1 MKLRAQLVLAAFLL
15 AVLPLTAIVVYS
27 HHSSRR
33 ALEAAYRHEAARMTR
48 QMNARLAEIRG
59 EVETRLASVS
69 ELPLQQ
75 LPRKSERNLDPIVD
89 EVFAAMADATP
100 IVDSVEFHPTIV
112 HIEPGMAGEHP
123 PQPPA
128 HAESTA
134 PETPAAA
141 GSSASAAGSAAFSNM
156 TPFPP
161 EPPVATEPV
170 VIDLAAMPRLVR
182 SKEDRDMLREI
193 GELSTKLADQT
204 TTMPAEER
212 EAIRRQIDEKNA
224 ALQTS
229 LAAKRRAFDQQ
240 MHEVTRARAE
250 RIRAMVAQRQQ
261 VVRERQTPPAP
272 ALPRTSDATRDA
284 TYAPAPAAATAVP
297 VTSPSPSPAPRVQPM
312 RTLTAEERK
321 ELAAR
326 ARQAALLFGRELNAT
341 VERQGKIVGRVT
353 AQISPDEVVRR
364 VLGPASDDGND
375 IAFAIDREGHLY
387 TRSDAE
393 RRILERTGIAEKA
406 RSGQPVRMENW
417 IVATTRTGQG
427 GPLIGVARRV
437 GDNLEELRL
446 TAARNFSYG
455 LGLAALALVGII
467 PLSSRMTRDVKRV
480 TEGAERIA
488 QGDLETRVPVRSRNE
503 FGQLAAA
510 FNRMAAELAEHQQ
523 RLLDQRVMQVEYER
537 KAADLEEARRFQ
549 LSLLP
554 KEIPQL
560 DRFQLAVFTRPA
572 TEVGGDYYD
581 FHTAGEGITVAIGD
595 ATGHGA
601 KAGTMVTVI
610 KTLFSSYAGEPP
622 AEFLATAAEK
632 IKRMELGRM
641 SMALALARLE
651 PGRLTMSSAGMPP
664 ALLYRAASRRVEEI
678 ALSATPL
685 GTIGS
690 AYEEREVALAK
701 GDTVLLM
708 TDGFPELTNAAG
720 QQLGYPAALEA
731 FAAVADREVEG
742 VIDGLVD
749 AARAWHGDQPPN
761 DDMTFV
767 AVRVC

>member
-75 LPRKSERNLDPIVD
+75 LPRKSNRSQDPIVD
-89 EVFAAMADATP
+89 EVVAAMADATP
-100 IVDSVEFHPTIV
+100 IVDSVEFHPTL
-112 HIEPGMAGEHP
+112 IERVEHAAGSDRA
-123 PQPPA
+123 QPPA
-128 HAESTA
+128 RSEGKSMEAAGA
-134 PETPAAA
+134 PPAAA
-141 GSSASAAGSAAFSNM
+141 AFTGGAAMSE
-156 TPFPP
+156 T
-161 EPPVATEPV
+161 PPVPGVPPLASEPV
-170 VIDLAAMPRLVR
+170 VIDLAAMPRLVM
-182 SKEDRDMLREI
+182 SKEDHEMLREI
-193 GELSTKLADQT
+193 GELSKKLAAEQSASL
-204 TTMPAEER
+204 PPEER
-212 EAIRRQIDEKNA
+212 EAIRRQIDERNA
-224 ALQTS
+224 TLQQS
-229 LAAKRRAFDQQ
+229 LEAKRRAFDAK
-240 MHEVTRARAE
+240 MHEVTRVRTE
-250 RIRAMVAQRQQ
+250 RIRAMVAQRQTG
-261 VVRERQTPPAP
+261 VAATETLSAAGAATTAAAAVTPPAP
-272 ALPRTSDATRDA
+272 A
-284 TYAPAPAAATAVP
+284 
-297 VTSPSPSPAPRVQPM
+297 PSPAPGPAPAPRAQPM

-321 ELAAR
+321 ELQAR

-417 IVATTRTGQG
+417 IVATTKTGEG

-554 KEIPQL
+554 KEIPRL

-581 FHTAGEGITVAIGD
+581 FHPKGEGITVAIGD

-610 KTLFSSYAGEPP
+610 KTLFSSYADEPP
-622 AEFLATAAEK
+622 AEFLSTAAEK

-664 ALLYRAASRRVEEI
+664 ALVHRGASGRVEEI

-690 AYEEREVALAK
+690 SYEQREVALTP

-720 QQLGYPAALEA
+720 QQLGYPAAIEA
-731 FAAVADREVEG
+731 FAAVARRDVDG
-742 VIDGLVD
+742 VIEGLVE
-749 AARAWHGDQPPN
+749 AARVWHGDQPPN